1 MRSLVEIRNTF
12 LIHFLSLFQIESFE
26 RLHGPQG
33 MKISSNN
40 NSNCHNNN
48 SGTSMSVINSPRS
61 DISNPDYSF
70 RLFDNGQP
78 VESSKPK
85 MVHVPPEL
93 PPKTRGSS
101 LYSSSTPSL
110 CSVTSG
116 ADSSSNDKP
125 KVPPKVKQKSSLTAE
140 RKQYFE
146 GLTHTSINER

>member
-1 MRSLVEIRNTF
+1 
-12 LIHFLSLFQIESFE
+12 
-26 RLHGPQG
+26 
-33 MKISSNN
+33 
-40 NSNCHNNN
+40 
-48 SGTSMSVINSPRS
+48 MSVINSPRS

-70 RLFDNGQP
+70 RLFDNGQM
-78 VESSKPK
+78 VEGGKSKLGP
-85 MVHVPPEL
+85 VPPEL

-116 ADSSSNDKP
+116 ADSSNNDKP

-146 GLTHTSINER
+146 GLTHTNISER